1 MGSQASQESQKEGYS
16 APYLFTASKA
26 FGLHTIGLCPPGAS
40 FNLGLNKSKLSLA
53 LSFFPWSEEGGGNRK
68 KMSWRSGFRLIKIEF
83 ALSCNYMGGQ
93 QCISSPQWRFFGAVN
108 LVLAFNLL
116 KALISAEWN
125 PNFLHRRSC
134 SPASF
139 PLPLFQNEAAR
150 ASAVNKITS
159 LMTFIPAQWLI
170 QDLPLS
176 ISLMLF
182 ERGPGRGPPGRGR
195 IHFHLCF
202 CLHSGQ
208 F

>member
-1 MGSQASQESQKEGYS
+1 
-16 APYLFTASKA
+16 
-26 FGLHTIGLCPPGAS
+26 
-40 FNLGLNKSKLSLA
+40 
-53 LSFFPWSEEGGGNRK
+53 
-68 KMSWRSGFRLIKIEF
+68 MSWRSGFRLIKIEF

-93 QCISSPQWRFFGAVN
+93 QCISSLQWRFSGAVN

-125 PNFLHRRSC
+125 PNFLRRSEF
-134 SPASF
+134 SPPVAS
-139 PLPLFQNEAAR
+139 PNR

-182 ERGPGRGPPGRGR
+182 EWGPGGGWWWGGP
-195 IHFHLCF
+195 
-202 CLHSGQ
+202 HSLLLVFFPSSWAVLNNEGSSQ
-208 F
+208 WDIIRNKGALQQIFEIF

>member
-1 MGSQASQESQKEGYS
+1 MEWRGGEKRE
-16 APYLFTASKA
+16 
-26 FGLHTIGLCPPGAS
+26 
-40 FNLGLNKSKLSLA
+40 KL
-53 LSFFPWSEEGGGNRK
+53 
-68 KMSWRSGFRLIKIEF
+68 SWRSGFRLIKIEF

-139 PLPLFQNEAAR
+139 PLPFFQNEAAR

-182 ERGPGRGPPGRGR
+182 ERGPGRGPWGGVAFTFTCVFAF
-195 IHFHLCF
+195 IVG
-202 CLHSGQ
+202 SSK
-208 F
+208 